1 MDEFTLSA
9 IKADVGSI
17 GGHLRPSAAMMSC
30 VRDFVSKAGE
40 GLLLSHLITHLGDD
54 ICLLLSHRRGAGD
67 PEVHK
72 LAWDAFQAAAEV
84 AKEHGLYGAGQDLL
98 QDAFSG
104 NIRGLG
110 PGVAEL
116 TYEERPSEA
125 FLLLLADKT
134 SPGAFNLPL
143 FQAFADPMHCAGLL
157 LSPRLGQGF
166 RFTIMDMAALDCD
179 KVIDLVAPED
189 YYDLAALLRDS
200 DRFAVDSILSRANDQ
215 QAASCS
221 TTRLSMLAGRYVGKD
236 DPVALVRLQQDFPAT
251 GEVLS
256 PFAAAHY
263 VPGFMRG
270 SHVGPLMPVP
280 MCTPV
285 SYFDGPPLVGGLAFS
300 CRGGVLSETVDVFQ
314 HPFWEHVRSDA
325 ARKAC
330 EMRRQGFF
338 GPAMLS
344 MHELEYTGISERL
357 KELEKRFTP
366 RGQSA

>member
-1 MDEFTLSA
+1 MGTYTLSA

-17 GGHLRPSAAMMSC
+17 GGHLRPSRDMMSR
-30 VRDFVSKAGE
+30 VEAFLAEE
-40 GLLLSHLITHLGDD
+40 GRGTLIGHLVTHLGDD

-67 PEVHK
+67 ADIHR
-72 LAWDAFQAAAEV
+72 LAWNAFTSAASV
-84 AKEHGLYGAGQDLL
+84 AKEAGLYGAGQDLL

-110 PGVAEL
+110 PGVAEID
-116 TYEERPSEA
+116 YEERPGEA

-143 FQAFADPMHCAGLL
+143 FQAFADPMHCAGLI

-166 RFTIMDMAALDCD
+166 RFTIMDMADVEVDRVIELD
-179 KVIDLVAPED
+179 APEG

-200 DRFAVDSILSRANDQ
+200 DRFAIEHIHSRANGQ
-215 QAASCS
+215 LAASCS
-221 TTRLSMLAGRYVGKD
+221 TTRLSMIAGRYVGKD

-256 PFAAAHY
+256 PFAAGHF

-280 MCTPV
+280 MRTPV

-300 CRGGVLSETVDVFQ
+300 CREGVLSEPVDVFE
-314 HPFWEHVRSDA
+314 HPFWDEIRTQT
-325 ARKAC
+325 ARKAQ
-330 EMRRQGFF
+330 EIRRQGFF

-344 MHELEYTGISERL
+344 MQELEYTGIMERL
-357 KELEKRFTP
+357 ASLESRFAE
-366 RGQSA
+366 RE